1 MGHGGWKSSLDF
13 LWAKTSI
20 TSSSTWW
27 SCTSPTA
34 TAHVLLTKLGHVQQS
49 QTDNR
54 HNSLYKNNCRHPFSK
69 SFWDLFL
76 GPHVAH
82 PQPASDTR
90 GALHFFP
97 SLSLRF
103 FALHLSGWDGDH
115 PQNSRVQPEG
125 CATILTWP
133 VAGPTWSNDR
143 NRNITTSKIEF
154 LVKMN
159 ENGRVLPPCLSASC
173 LLTFRWKGSTLVSQ
187 MMAICGEFTI
197 HIDDMWQ
204 TATCDNEQGSITFK
218 WVTL

>member
-13 LWAKTSI
+13 LWAKTCI

-54 HNSLYKNNCRHPFSK
+54 HNSLYKNNCRLPFSK

-82 PQPASDTR
+82 PQPRSDTR

-103 FALHLSGWDGDH
+103 FCSPPQRLGWW
-115 PQNSRVQPEG
+115 PSQNSRVQPEG

-173 LLTFRWKGSTLVSQ
+173 LLTFLWKGSTLVSQ

-197 HIDDMWQ
+197 HIDDTWQ

>member
-1 MGHGGWKSSLDF
+1 MVAGSLRLISF
-13 LWAKTSI
+13 GPRPA
-20 TSSSTWW
+20 
-27 SCTSPTA
+27 
-34 TAHVLLTKLGHVQQS
+34 S
-49 QTDNR
+49 QV
-54 HNSLYKNNCRHPFSK
+54 PAP
-69 SFWDLFL
+69 
-76 GPHVAH
+76 GEVAPVRR
-82 PQPASDTR
+82 PQPMYCWRNLDMFSNLKQIIDTIPYTKTIVDIR
-90 GALHFFP
+90 FQNLSGIFSWGHMLP
-97 SLSLRF
+97 ILSLEATHEVLCIFSPLCLCVF

-143 NRNITTSKIEF
+143 NRNITTSKMEF
-154 LVKMN
+154 LVKMGG
-159 ENGRVLPPCLSASC
+159 NGGVLPPCLSASC